1 MKINRKK
8 IFPLKQGAFISLFC
22 GAFIMSATAISVLK
36 EKSNS
41 KALDIFSDLFFPLAI
56 ILGIAGLLY
65 ITVKYKKAEKP
76 DELYRE
82 LETRSAAYAGYALL
96 AAIWFIGWIMILWGN
111 SRENEVFS
119 IKGGDVVNLGLFLWG
134 FHYFIKSIIFLIL
147 DRTPKAEEE
156 E

>member
-1 MKINRKK
+1 MKINCKK
-8 IFPLKQGAFISLFC
+8 TFPLKKGAFISLFC
-22 GAFIMSATAISVLK
+22 GIFIMSATAIGALE

-41 KALDIFSDLFFPLAI
+41 KVLEGISDIFFPMAI
-56 ILGIAGLLY
+56 IIGIAGLVY

-96 AAIWFIGWIMILWGN
+96 LAIWLIGCFMILWGN
-111 SRENEVFS
+111 SRHSEVFS
-119 IKGGDVVNLGLFLWG
+119 IKGGDVTDLGLFLFG
-134 FHYFIKSIIFLIL
+134 FHFFVKSIVFLIL